1 MSLGFDLWYI
11 WQLEHGRYHT
21 YIFDLGRVEELHDS
35 GLTWL
40 MMFQRWAMKAK
51 IWCSPD
57 ELPVR
62 CWGAMHQGGLR
73 DGVGGAPSVYTRRF
87 RPYRIFG
94 PQTQED

>member
-1 MSLGFDLWYI
+1 MADDVPEVGHEGED
-11 WQLEHGRYHT
+11 R
-21 YIFDLGRVEELHDS
+21 
-35 GLTWL
+35 
-40 MMFQRWAMKAK
+40 
-51 IWCSPD
+51 CSPD

-62 CWGAMHQGGLR
+62 CLGAMHQGWLR

>member
-40 MMFQRWAMKAK
+40 MMFQEVGHEGEDR
-51 IWCSPD
+51 CSPD

-62 CWGAMHQGGLR
+62 CWGAMHQGWLR
-73 DGVGGAPSVYTRRF
+73 DGVGGAPSVYTRHF
-87 RPYRIFG
+87 CP
-94 PQTQED
+94 